1 MTPDDTS
8 AKALDTHRRLLAYYG
23 EPALKERRDPLS
35 ELVVTILSQNT
46 ADVNTARA
54 YRSLRQTFAT
64 WEEVLAAPVEALE
77 DAIRMAGLANTKAPR
92 IRRILEDLHQE
103 RGRLDLDFLDAMST
117 AEARSYLMALHGVGP
132 KTAACVLLFSLH
144 KPALP
149 VDTHV
154 HRVSLRVGLVP
165 PKTSPERTEELLEA
179 MLPPDT
185 YYPFHL
191 NVILHGRTLCTAARP
206 RCSECP
212 LLPICDYGAA
222 VLARH
227 EPEARDDLHAP
238 SVTLQ

>member
-1 MTPDDTS
+1 MPDTVA
-8 AKALDTHRRLLAYYG
+8 AKALDTHRRLLDYYG
-23 EPALKERRDPLS
+23 EPTLKERRDPLS

-54 YRSLRQTFAT
+54 YRSLRERFGS

-77 DAIRMAGLANTKAPR
+77 GAIRVAGLANTKAPR
-92 IRRILEDLHQE
+92 IHRILEDLHAE
-103 RGRLDLDFLDAMST
+103 RGSLDLGFLNAMST
-117 AEARSYLMALHGVGP
+117 EEARDYLTALHGVGA
-132 KTAACVLLFSLH
+132 KTAACVLLFALH

-165 PKTSPERTEELLEA
+165 PRTPPARAEELLEA
-179 MLPPDT
+179 MLPPET

-191 NVILHGRTLCTAARP
+191 NVIRHGRTLCTAARP

-212 LLPICDYGAA
+212 LLPMCNYAA
-222 VLARH
+222 AAGIASLNG
-227 EPEARDDLHAP
+227 
-238 SVTLQ
+238 T

>member
-1 MTPDDTS
+1 MTPHAAT
-8 AKALDTHRRLLAYYG
+8 AKALETHQRLLDYYG
-23 EPALKERRDPLS
+23 EPTLKERRDPLS

-54 YRSLRQTFAT
+54 YRSLCERFAS

-92 IRRILEDLHQE
+92 IHRILEDLDEE
-103 RGRLDLDFLDAMST
+103 RGSLDLGFLDAMST
-117 AEARSYLMALHGVGP
+117 NEARDYLTALHGVGP

-165 PKTSPERTEELLEA
+165 PKTTAEKTGELLEA
-179 MLPPDT
+179 MLPPAT

-191 NVILHGRTLCTAARP
+191 NVIRHGRTLCTAARP
-206 RCSECP
+206 RSTECP
-212 LLPICDYGAA
+212 LLPICGYAA
-222 VLARH
+222 AAGLM
-227 EPEARDDLHAP
+227 PEDA
-238 SVTLQ
+238 V